1 MRAGNKD
8 QMLILEII
16 SRMQELQVS
25 SLCSA
30 RTRAV
35 DWRTQHRTGLIW
47 LQVHHVSL
55 TIPSPPPYL
64 LPGTGFLPNLSSQH
78 NLSSEH
84 KSGNQ
89 CNISGWRR
97 WQSLPVFL
105 LSRTP
110 VTPDTPCPPRAHPSD
125 HTTVT
130 SSSGTS
136 WRTSTAPPLSPWSL
150 PFTRSVCLVLQWVKP
165 RTFPSRTSFRRI
177 SLSRYF
183 ALILMIF
190 KRSERYYWG
199 DIIRLFYLN
208 INRRRNPTGKTAQ
221 TTWKLWQIWCS
232 I

>member
-110 VTPDTPCPPRAHPSD
+110 VTPDTPYPPQAHPSD

-136 WRTSTAPPLSPWSL
+136 WRTSTSPPLTPWSL
-150 PFTRSVCLVLQWVKP
+150 PYTRSVCLVSCNESNHE
-165 RTFPSRTSFRRI
+165 PSNLGPASEEFHSVATSPWFWWFSRDKRGIMERI
-177 SLSRYF
+177 
-183 ALILMIF
+183 
-190 KRSERYYWG
+190 
-199 DIIRLFYLN
+199 
-208 INRRRNPTGKTAQ
+208 
-221 TTWKLWQIWCS
+221 
-232 I
+232 